1 MKDRQNNR
9 PTLFLEGNF
18 QITIVFF
25 CFFVFLFGQAVLE
38 ELRRESAAKHASL
51 QEEIDRLKLEKDE
64 VNDTT

>member
-1 MKDRQNNR
+1 M
-9 PTLFLEGNF
+9 
-18 QITIVFF
+18 
-25 CFFVFLFGQAVLE
+25 FGQAVLE

>member
-18 QITIVFF
+18 QITIV
-25 CFFVFLFGQAVLE
+25 FFVFLFGQAVLE